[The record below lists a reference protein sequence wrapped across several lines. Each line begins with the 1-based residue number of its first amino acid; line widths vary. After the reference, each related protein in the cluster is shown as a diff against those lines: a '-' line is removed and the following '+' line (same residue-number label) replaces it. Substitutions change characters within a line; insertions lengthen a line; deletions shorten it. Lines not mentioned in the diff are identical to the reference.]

1 MQRRHFIASL
11 AAASAWSVC
20 SRLCAESA
28 EGDAG
33 RGTFRFVQ
41 LADPQLG
48 FAAWGDDL
56 SNEIANFE
64 RAVAHINRLRPAFV
78 MISGDLVNMP
88 VTAAKLAEF
97 ERLCG
102 LIDRAIP
109 VHVQPGNHDLGNA
122 PDAVSLAAYRARHG
136 RDYYAF
142 DVGGTHFIN
151 LNSQI
156 IFAAQALPEETARQ
170 WEWLVA
176 DLEAARR
183 RERQPDHIVV
193 FAHYPWFLED
203 PEEDP
208 PGDQFFYKNRGYY
221 MIPREVRR
229 PYLELFAEHGVRV
242 TFSGHYHGNVTSRHG
257 GMEMVTSG
265 PISKSLHEGTTEG
278 YRVVEVTPTA
288 LTHRY
293 LPL

>member
-1 MQRRHFIASL
+1 MD
-11 AAASAWSVC
+11 
-20 SRLCAESA
+20 
-28 EGDAG
+28 GDAEEWA
-33 RGTFRFVQ
+33 FRFVQ

-56 SNEIANFE
+56 SHEIANFE
-64 RAVAHINRLRPAFV
+64 RVVAHINRLRPAFV
-78 MISGDLVNMP
+78 IISGDLVNMP
-88 VTAAKLAEF
+88 VTPAKLAEF

-102 LIDRAIP
+102 MIDPAIP
-109 VHVQPGNHDLGNA
+109 VHVQPGNHDVGNV
-122 PDAVSLAAYRARHG
+122 PDAASLAAYRARHG
-136 RDYYAF
+136 RDHFAF

-176 DLEAARR
+176 DLAAASR
-183 RERQPDHIVV
+183 RERKPDHIVV

-208 PGDQFFYKNRGYY
+208 PGDQFHFKNRGYY
-221 MIPREVRR
+221 MIPLETRR
-229 PYLELFAEHGVRV
+229 AYLALFAEHGVRV
-242 TFSGHYHGNVTSRHG
+242 TFSGHYHGNVIGRHG

-265 PISKSLHEGTTEG
+265 PVSKALREGTTEG
-278 YRVVEVTPTA
+278 YRVVDVTPTA